1 MAVEHDTTIEALGIE
16 ALGLL
21 FERYDPPGGTG

>member
-1 MAVEHDTTIEALGIE
+1 M

-21 FERYDPPGGTG
+21 FERYKFERFIVCATSSDMNIVGIT